1 MFDHKQLTVVI
12 MGTSSWQV
20 LPDTVSTIMDLGEA
34 MHMLFLFGSI
44 LQSVRGTGV
53 GSSRL

>member
-12 MGTSSWQV
+12 MGNSSWQV
-20 LPDTVSTIMDLGEA
+20 LPDTVSKMDLGEA

-44 LQSVRGTGV
+44 LQSVRDTGV